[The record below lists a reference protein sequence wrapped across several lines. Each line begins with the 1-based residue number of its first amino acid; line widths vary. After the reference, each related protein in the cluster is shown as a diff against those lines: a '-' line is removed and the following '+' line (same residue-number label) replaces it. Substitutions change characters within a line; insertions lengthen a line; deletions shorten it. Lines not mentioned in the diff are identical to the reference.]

1 MLFVCHPKIFSLVS
15 LEAILTSKRNQRQFL
30 CKILEWQKKEHYG
43 MLGYFLE
50 LSIGTLYKGGGGN
63 LKLTMTPLNPKFL
76 TASSQF
82 H

>member
-1 MLFVCHPKIFSLVS
+1 
-15 LEAILTSKRNQRQFL
+15 
-30 CKILEWQKKEHYG
+30 

-50 LSIGTLYKGGGGN
+50 LVLCIRGGEGGN

>member
-1 MLFVCHPKIFSLVS
+1 
-15 LEAILTSKRNQRQFL
+15 
-30 CKILEWQKKEHYG
+30 

-50 LSIGTLYKGGGGN
+50 LSIGTLYRGRGD
-63 LKLTMTPLNPKFL
+63 LKLTMTPLNPKFV

>member
-1 MLFVCHPKIFSLVS
+1 MLFVFHPNIFRSFS
-15 LEAILTSKRNQRQFL
+15 WDHFHFREKPKTILMQNFGV
-30 CKILEWQKKEHYG
+30 IKKEHYG

-50 LSIGTLYKGGGGN
+50 SSIGTLYKGGN
-63 LKLTMTPLNPKFL
+63 LKLTMIPLNPKFV

>member
-1 MLFVCHPKIFSLVS
+1 
-15 LEAILTSKRNQRQFL
+15 
-30 CKILEWQKKEHYG
+30 

-50 LSIGTLYKGGGGN
+50 LSIGTLYREAGN
-63 LKLTMTPLNPKFL
+63 LKLTMTPLNPKFV

>member
-1 MLFVCHPKIFSLVS
+1 
-15 LEAILTSKRNQRQFL
+15 
-30 CKILEWQKKEHYG
+30 

-50 LSIGTLYKGGGGN
+50 LVLCIRGGGEGGN

>member
-1 MLFVCHPKIFSLVS
+1 
-15 LEAILTSKRNQRQFL
+15 
-30 CKILEWQKKEHYG
+30 

-50 LSIGTLYKGGGGN
+50 LSIGTLYRGGGD
-63 LKLTMTPLNPKFL
+63 LKLTMTPLNPKFV

>member
-1 MLFVCHPKIFSLVS
+1 MLFVCHPQIFSLVS
-15 LEAILTSKRNQRQFL
+15 LEAILTAKRNQRQFL
-30 CKILEWQKKEHYG
+30 CKILEGQKKEHYG

-50 LSIGTLYKGGGGN
+50 LSIGTLYKGGGN
-63 LKLTMTPLNPKFL
+63 LELTMTPFNPKFL

>member
-1 MLFVCHPKIFSLVS
+1 
-15 LEAILTSKRNQRQFL
+15 
-30 CKILEWQKKEHYG
+30 

-50 LSIGTLYKGGGGN
+50 LSIGTLYRGGGGN
-63 LKLTMTPLNPKFL
+63 LKLTMTPLNPKFV